1 MGCQHCLLRRTV
13 TQRASAGTCPCRLYV
28 APANAPMGHLDA
40 LPNAPKLWQALAHPL
55 VRPAVAKILQFL
67 PERSSAAEA
76 LKIGPLS
83 LSVLDSHLEH
93 ALGKGLNQGASAV
106 RCHVNLVRA
115 KASPLLILLLG
126 AHTARGTILGQK
138 ACMEGVD
145 YIAHLTAG
153 TS

>member
-1 MGCQHCLLRRTV
+1 M
-13 TQRASAGTCPCRLYV
+13 

-93 ALGKGLNQGASAV
+93 ALGKGLNQGTSAV
-106 RCHVNLVRA
+106 RCHVNQVSA
-115 KASPLLILLLG
+115 KARPITDPAVGSTFRSRDHPGPKGLHGRRRSHCTSDCRHIMIYYAL
-126 AHTARGTILGQK
+126 ARLQHAVRGHARKGI
-138 ACMEGVD
+138 
-145 YIAHLTAG
+145 
-153 TS
+153 